1 MITSAT
7 SLLQSANHGIV
18 SVLAPVFRD
27 SMLRDSMHRP
37 REGPCKTLS
46 RQAQKK
52 EGGWM
57 DSESGG
63 YIVYLSRDGT
73 KERYSNKK
81 VIAKRKCGGGG
92 GACLRQYRR
101 RHSSRQ
107 PQYRALLSPATHT
120 SYLPK
125 QQWYTMRCSSRLSCV
140 CVSLSACLSRRLSVS
155 LSLELSNA

>member
-18 SVLAPVFRD
+18 CVLAPVFRN
-27 SMLRDSMHRP
+27 SIHRP

-52 EGGWM
+52 QGGWM

-73 KERYSNKK
+73 KERHSNKK
-81 VIAKRKCGGGG
+81 VIAKRKCGGDG

-107 PQYRALLSPATHT
+107 PQYRALPSPATHT
-120 SYLPK
+120 SYLTK
-125 QQWYTMRCSSRLSCV
+125 HQLYTMRCSLRLSCA

-155 LSLELSNA
+155 LSLELSLA